1 MELRQ
6 LKYFLKASET
16 LNFSEAAKSLCI
28 TQSTL
33 SQQIRQLENE
43 LGTILFERNSH
54 EVALTEAGQKLQPYA
69 RNTIIAA
76 DACMQQAY
84 DLNNIL
90 TGELN
95 IGVTFTFGPL
105 LTETVLHFTKE
116 YPNVHINIFYKTMTE
131 LMEMLQHRDVDF
143 VLAFKPTERYER
155 IESHVLFNNRLTVV
169 VNEDHPLASQET
181 VRMEDLEKYELA
193 MPAKGLQARN
203 SWDDQLAAHRN
214 KMNIRLEL
222 NDVNILLKLIKQS
235 KLVTML
241 AEATI
246 HGEDGLVAIPLE
258 MPDNNMEGCI
268 HILKQTYTKASA
280 KEFYKHLCQ
289 SRAILKYSSLANL
302 I

>member
-16 LNFSEAAKSLCI
+16 LNFSEAAKALFI

-43 LGTILFERNSH
+43 MGVTLFERNSH
-54 EVALTEAGQKLQPYA
+54 EVSLTEVGIQLQPYA
-69 RNTIIAA
+69 QQAIAAA

-84 DLNNIL
+84 DLNNLLI
-90 TGELN
+90 GELN
-95 IGVTFTFGPL
+95 IGVTFTFSPL
-105 LTETVLHFTKE
+105 LTETVLAFAKE
-116 YPNVHINIFYKTMTE
+116 YPHVHINIFYKTMAE
-131 LMEMLQHRDVDF
+131 LMEMLQHREVDF
-143 VLAFKPTERYER
+143 VLAFKPTERYDR

-169 VNEDHPLASQET
+169 VNQSHPLATKKSIT
-181 VRMEDLEKYELA
+181 IDDLQAYECA

-203 SWDDQLAAHRN
+203 SLDDQLASFFH
-214 KMNIRLEL
+214 KMNIRIEL

-235 KLVTML
+235 KLVTVL

-246 HGEDGLVAIPLE
+246 HDEDDLVAIPLE

-268 HILKQTYTKASA
+268 HVLKQSYVKASA
-280 KEFYKHLCQ
+280 KEFCKQLCH
-289 SRAILKYSSLANL
+289 SRAILKYSSLANIL
-302 I
+302 